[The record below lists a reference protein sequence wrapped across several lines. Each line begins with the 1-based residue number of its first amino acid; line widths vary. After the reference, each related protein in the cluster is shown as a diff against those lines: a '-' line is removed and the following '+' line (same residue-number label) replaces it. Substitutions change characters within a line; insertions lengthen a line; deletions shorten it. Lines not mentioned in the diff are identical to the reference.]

1 MANVYL
7 QDSTLTAI
15 GNAIRAKAGN
25 TTQLL
30 PSEMPAAITNLPSG
44 GAGKLDIYRGDA
56 SIDNRLK
63 YTSGQTSVLLSDMGV
78 TAKTFKNLRSVNG
91 NMANGKGIFSQVF
104 TTRAIIAERAVTW
117 EVYPKLAELVNYPDE
132 VKNGIAQIFSIDA
145 EIYPAV
151 FACNNAIS
159 STSTAT
165 TVWPIL
171 NGIMGSAWQAMG
183 MGVVYNNRL
192 YLAVYDYSGS
202 KAINPAKYVIGPNG
216 YVYWRY

>member
-25 TTQLL
+25 STQLL

-44 GAGKLDIYRGDA
+44 GAGKMNIYVGD
-56 SIDNRLK
+56 STVNNRLQ
-63 YTSGQTSVLLSDMGV
+63 YTSTQTRIKLSDMGV
-78 TAKTFKNLRSVNG
+78 NATTFKTLRSVNG
-91 NMANGKGIFSQVF
+91 NTANGKGVFSQVM
-104 TTRAIIAERAVTW
+104 TTRIISAERAVTW
-117 EVYPKLAELVNYPDE
+117 EVYPQLAELVEYPDE
-132 VKNGIAQIFSIDA
+132 VKNGVIAAFGAGS
-145 EIYPAV
+145 EIYPAA

-171 NGIMGSAWQAMG
+171 NGITGSAWEAMAF
-183 MGVVYNNRL
+183 GVVQNGYL
-192 YLAVYDYSGS
+192 YLGFYNYAGKAAV
-202 KAINPAKYVIGPNG
+202 NPAKYIIGEKG